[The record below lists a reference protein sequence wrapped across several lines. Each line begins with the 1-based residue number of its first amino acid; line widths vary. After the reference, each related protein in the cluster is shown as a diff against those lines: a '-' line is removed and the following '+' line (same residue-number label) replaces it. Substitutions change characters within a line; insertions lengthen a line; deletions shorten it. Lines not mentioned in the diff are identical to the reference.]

1 MTGLGSAVVITCS
14 TRAAAGHYPDRSG
27 PIVVDSLRGWGF
39 AVDDAVVVADGPAVE
54 AALRAAISSDAV
66 LVVTTG
72 GTGLTPTDG
81 TPEATQRVVD
91 RLIPGIA
98 EAVRAAGMDS
108 GVSSAIL
115 SRGISG
121 VAGRTLVVNLPGSM
135 GGVSSGL
142 AVLEPII
149 EHALS
154 QIQGGDH

>member
-1 MTGLGSAVVITCS
+1 MTELGSAVVITCS

-27 PIVVDSLRGWGF
+27 PIIVDALRAWGF
-39 AVDDAVVVADGPAVE
+39 EVGDAVVVPDGPGVE
-54 AALRAAISSDAV
+54 QAMRQAISGDAV
-66 LVVTTG
+66 MLVTTG

-81 TPEATQRVVD
+81 TPEATARVVD

-98 EAVRAAGMDS
+98 EAIRAAGMDS

-121 VAGRTLVVNLPGSM
+121 VAGRTLVVNLPGSL
-135 GGVSSGL
+135 GGVSGGL